1 MGKAS
6 GAPILA
12 AVTQLVIMKRLTQ
25 RSQESQPAENGVR
38 PNIGLRSG
46 MKFLPFWQLVVAD
59 MWSRNIST
67 DEGFEIRSLDPDIGL
82 SAAPHGT
89 YNEY

>member
-1 MGKAS
+1 
-6 GAPILA
+6 
-12 AVTQLVIMKRLTQ
+12 
-25 RSQESQPAENGVR
+25 
-38 PNIGLRSG
+38 